1 LQPLVK
7 VIPVKVGN
15 LIRITRRP
23 TDDPGAQ
30 ETTFWCERAG
40 MSVPL
45 QIGSVGLVV
54 DAHARSAV
62 GNEIII
68 FMQGEELYSICR
80 WETHYMK
87 GRDIRV
93 KQVWC
98 EVLDRTESDP
108 CST

>member
-1 LQPLVK
+1 MK
-7 VIPVKVGN
+7 VGAVEAGN
-15 LIRITRRP
+15 LIRIVRRP
-23 TDDPGAQ
+23 TDDPRAQ

-45 QIGSVGLVV
+45 QIGSVGVVV
-54 DAHARSAV
+54 DAHARSAT

-68 FMQGEELYSICR
+68 FMQGEEFYSICR

-98 EVLDRTESDP
+98 EVLDEAG
-108 CST
+108 